1 MPADLPIYVSP
12 RIIGSVFVP
21 PLIHIVDDD
30 AQVRAATSYLLASH
44 GYATEMYAGG
54 AELLGEPRLDRGC
67 ILLDLRMPGMDG
79 HAVQRELVRRGSA
92 LPVIVMS
99 AHGDLTAAVEAM
111 KLGAVEFLQKPPS
124 EEALLAAV
132 HRGIETFDRG
142 ADRRQAKAAAEA
154 RLACLSPRELQIL
167 QGLLAGLSN
176 KAIARRL
183 GLSPRT
189 VEMHRANMMGDL
201 GLSSLPEALRLA
213 IDAELA
219 PLDETSAGPAGSGAA
234 ALHPAP
240 ALPDA
245 QEATRRHYEE
255 RLRLVLE
262 ASADGAWDWDLSSG
276 RMVLSSSLVDRL
288 GYVPEAVPDRLDRFE
303 ALLHPDDRAEFRRT
317 LEAHLEG
324 RSDSYACT
332 YRIRTSDG
340 RWRWTHVR
348 GRVVERDSSDA
359 PLRMVGTASD
369 ITEQRE
375 EEERAR
381 AASARLALAQW
392 GAGAGAWE
400 LDLVTGA
407 LDLDP
412 RSRDLHGLAADAPND
427 LRRADWEALV
437 EREDREAALAAL
449 EQAIATGGTYR
460 AEFRTRL
467 ADGQVRWILGLG
479 KVVEDSSGRRRRIV
493 GLNHDITDSKRSA
506 LELQRIQREVLNV
519 ARLGAMGVMAS
530 TLAHE
535 LAQPLT
541 AVSNFARGIARRLHG
556 SPLLED
562 GKLREAVAGA
572 ERSARLAADI
582 VERLRR
588 QARFE
593 EAERQPASLSALVRE
608 TAGLALIDADSNG
621 LRYAFDLDPAADRVS
636 VDPVQIQQ
644 LVLNLVRNAVEALAD
659 VPVIRRRLR
668 IATRRLGGRRIAI
681 EVADSGPGI
690 ADGFAER
697 LFTPF
702 ATSKAE
708 GTGIGLA
715 LCRTIAEAHGGDILA
730 EAAPDGGTIFRVTL
744 AA

>member
-1 MPADLPIYVSP
+1 VS
-12 RIIGSVFVP
+12 

-30 AQVRAATSYLLASH
+30 SQVRAATGYLLASH
-44 GYATEMYAGG
+44 GFATETHEGG
-54 AELLGEPRLDRGC
+54 AEFLGAARPERGC
-67 ILLDLRMPGMDG
+67 VLLDLRMPAMDG
-79 HAVQRELVRRGSA
+79 HDVQRELVRRGWA

-99 AHGDLTAAVEAM
+99 AHGDLLAAVEAM
-111 KLGAVEFLQKPPS
+111 KLGAVDFLPKPPG

-132 HRGIETFDRG
+132 RRGIEAFDRG
-142 ADRRQAKAAAEA
+142 ADRRQAKAAAAA
-154 RLACLSPRELQIL
+154 RLERLSPREIQIL

-219 PLDETSAGPAGSGAA
+219 PLDEAESAGAAGGGPVA
-234 ALHPAP
+234 PAP
-240 ALPDA
+240 APAGPPPDP

-276 RMVLSSSLVDRL
+276 RMVLSSALVDRL
-288 GYVPEAVPDRLDRFE
+288 GYVPEAVPERLDRYE
-303 ALLHPDDRAEFRRT
+303 ALLHPDDRAQFRQT

-324 RSDSYACT
+324 RSESYACT
-332 YRIRTSDG
+332 YRIRTRDG
-340 RWRWTHVR
+340 LWRWTDIR
-348 GRVVERDSSDA
+348 GRVVDRDGSGR

-381 AASARLALAQW
+381 EASARLALAQW
-392 GAGAGAWE
+392 GAGAGTWE

-407 LDLDP
+407 LHLDA
-412 RSRDLHGLAADAPND
+412 RSRELHGLAADTPGD
-427 LRRADWEALV
+427 LRQEDWEALV
-437 EREDREAALAAL
+437 DRDDRAAALAAL
-449 EQAIATGGTYR
+449 DEAIATGGTYR

-467 ADGQVRWILGLG
+467 ADGQVRWVLGLG
-479 KVVEDSSGRRRRIV
+479 KVVENSSGRRRRIV

-541 AVSNFARGIARRLHG
+541 AVSNFARGIAQRLSG

-562 GKLREAVAGA
+562 GKLREALAGA

-593 EAERQPASLSALVRE
+593 EAEREPASLSALVRE

-621 LRYAFDLDPAADRVS
+621 VRYGFDLDPAADRVS
-636 VDPVQIQQ
+636 VDAVQIQQ
-644 LVLNLVRNAVEALAD
+644 LVLNLVRNAAEALAE
-659 VPVIRRRLR
+659 VPVARRRLR
-668 IATRRLGGRRIAI
+668 IATSRLDARRVAI
-681 EVADSGPGI
+681 EVADSGPGLADGI
-690 ADGFAER
+690 ADR

-702 ATSKAE
+702 VTSKAE

-715 LCRTIAEAHGGDILA
+715 LCRTIAEGHGGDIKA
-730 EAAPDGGTIFRVTL
+730 EAAPGGGTIFRVTL

>member
-1 MPADLPIYVSP
+1 VS
-12 RIIGSVFVP
+12 

-30 AQVRAATSYLLASH
+30 AQVRAATGYLLASH
-44 GYATEMYAGG
+44 GFATETHEGG
-54 AELLGEPRLDRGC
+54 AEFLGAARPERGC
-67 ILLDLRMPGMDG
+67 VLLDLRMPAMDG
-79 HAVQRELVRRGSA
+79 HEVQREMVRRGWA
-92 LPVIVMS
+92 LPVIVVS
-99 AHGDLTAAVEAM
+99 AHGDLAAAVEAM
-111 KLGAVEFLQKPPS
+111 KLGALDFLPKPPS

-132 HRGIETFDRG
+132 RRGIEAFDRG
-142 ADRRQAKAAAEA
+142 ADRRQAKAAAVA
-154 RLACLSPRELQIL
+154 RLARLSPREIQIL

-189 VEMHRANMMGDL
+189 VEMHRGNMMGDL

-219 PLDETSAGPAGSGAA
+219 PLDEAGAAGAAGSGPAA
-234 ALHPAP
+234 PAPTPAP
-240 ALPDA
+240 AGPLPDP

-276 RMVLSSSLVDRL
+276 RMVLSSALVDRL
-288 GYVPEAVPDRLDRFE
+288 GYVPEAVPERLDRYE
-303 ALLHPDDRAEFRRT
+303 ALLHPDDRAQFRRA

-324 RSDSYACT
+324 RSESYACT
-332 YRIRTSDG
+332 YRIRTRDG
-340 RWRWTHVR
+340 LWRWTDIR
-348 GRVVERDSSDA
+348 GRVVDRDGSGR

-381 AASARLALAQW
+381 EASARLALAQW
-392 GAGAGAWE
+392 GAGAGTWE
-400 LDLVTGA
+400 LDLITGA
-407 LDLDP
+407 LHLDA
-412 RSRDLHGLAADAPND
+412 RSRDLHGLAADMPD
-427 LRRADWEALV
+427 ELRQEDWEALV
-437 EREDREAALAAL
+437 DRDDRAAALAAL
-449 EQAIATGGTYR
+449 DQAIATGGTYR
-460 AEFRTRL
+460 AEFRTRH
-467 ADGQVRWILGLG
+467 AGGRVRWILGLG

-506 LELQRIQREVLNV
+506 LELQRIQREVLNA

-541 AVSNFARGIARRLHG
+541 AVSNFARGIAQRLSG

-562 GKLREAVAGA
+562 GKLSEALAGA

-593 EAERQPASLSALVRE
+593 EAEREPASLSALVRE

-621 LRYAFDLDPAADRVS
+621 LRYGFDLDPAADRVS

-644 LVLNLVRNAVEALAD
+644 LVLNLVRNAAEALAE
-659 VPVIRRRLR
+659 VPVARRRLR
-668 IATRRLGGRRIAI
+668 IATSRLDGRRVAI
-681 EVADSGPGI
+681 EVADSGPGLAGDI
-690 ADGFAER
+690 ADR

-715 LCRTIAEAHGGDILA
+715 LCRAIAEAHGGDIKA
-730 EAAPDGGTIFRVTL
+730 EAAPGGGTIFRVTL
-744 AA
+744 VV